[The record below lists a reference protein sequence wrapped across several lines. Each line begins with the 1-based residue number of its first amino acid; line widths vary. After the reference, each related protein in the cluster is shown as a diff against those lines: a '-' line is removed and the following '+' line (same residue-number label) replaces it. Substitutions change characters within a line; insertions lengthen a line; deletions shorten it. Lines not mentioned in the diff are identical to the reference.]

1 LVYDSKQEGGAM
13 GSVYYTF
20 TFHNG
25 GPVSCTVQGSPELT
39 YVDTGG
45 TARKIPTE
53 HGPDGAAVLV
63 APGAAVQLVTHE
75 VNGYGGYQTDAPECA
90 HPATYRQVAVML
102 SDGPVSLRADGTM
115 SVQCGSITVESWSRP
130 GP

>member
-1 LVYDSKQEGGAM
+1 M
-13 GSVYYTF
+13 GSVYYTY

-45 TARKIPTE
+45 TVRKIPTE
-53 HGPDGAAVLV
+53 HGSAGSAVLV

-75 VNGYGGYQTDAPECA
+75 VNGYGGYPPGAPECA

-102 SDGPVSLRADGTM
+102 PDGPVSLRSDGTM
-115 SVQCGSITVESWSRP
+115 SVQCGSITVESWNRP
-130 GP
+130 GQ